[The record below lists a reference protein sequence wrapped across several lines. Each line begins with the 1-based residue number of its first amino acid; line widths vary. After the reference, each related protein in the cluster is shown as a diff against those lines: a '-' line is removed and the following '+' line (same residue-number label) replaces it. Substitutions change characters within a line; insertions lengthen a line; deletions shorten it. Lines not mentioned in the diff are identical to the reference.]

1 MTTAAAR
8 ASFPLADQEPAP
20 EVRAALEARIARAAE
35 FRAPRASRPYPPQV
49 AEAPVRAETDM
60 RTKQEREATLERV
73 RAHIAEMERAE
84 KGEAE
89 TPDTRPVVKV
99 AWTCWKC
106 GREPRDRELPTL
118 LEGQRYCRRCAAQLE
133 EIAAED
139 RAAAPVERPRVAI
152 EEHLAGY
159 GFAGKPKANGGAR
172 EGAGRPPGPV
182 TKATPIT
189 YRPSREQIEA
199 LRAAADAGEGPA
211 PKPARKK
218 HAEATTAPAGS
229 GAGGPP
235 PTPAGSSPAAP
246 SGPAAE
252 DGGVH
257 APAPVA
263 AAAPAAPLEDEA
275 AIAARLEEAMQK
287 LEAAQPAAQQ
297 EEETVTATAAPPKRT
312 RYGPPKSEAPRPGS
326 LMERVVAYAKD
337 GKARVEIAAMTG
349 AKVTVVDAALHTA
362 RKRGWLAPATTGRPA
377 KDRLRETKAKAKASK
392 PVAAPKPVAVVT
404 PLEREAAASVAL
416 DGETQSETLAQTIA
430 RLEKELADAREQT
443 RRECGDLMRLY
454 GTDLETARAER
465 DEARV
470 ALANA
475 EARLESTTRERDRL
489 LADLKA
495 GAGELLV
502 PCPEPG
508 TDMARLV
515 GANRLLRRERDEA
528 REELASARV
537 AGQIC
542 PPCERTLDEYEGR
555 CSPASRVT
563 VRKGGVEIEI
573 AGVEDVAK
581 LVRLLA

>member
-1 MTTAAAR
+1 M
-8 ASFPLADQEPAP
+8 
-20 EVRAALEARIARAAE
+20 
-35 FRAPRASRPYPPQV
+35 
-49 AEAPVRAETDM
+49 RAETDM

-73 RAHIAEMERAE
+73 RAQIAEMERAE

-89 TPDTRPVVKV
+89 TPDTHPVVKV
-99 AWTCWKC
+99 TWTCWKC

-118 LEGQRYCRRCAAQLE
+118 LEGQRYCRRCAAQLA

-139 RAAAPVERPRVAI
+139 QAAAPVERPRVAI

-159 GFAGKPKANGGAR
+159 GFANKPKANGGAR

-182 TKATPIT
+182 TKVTPIT

-199 LRAAADAGEGPA
+199 LRATADAGEGPA
-211 PKPARKK
+211 PKK
-218 HAEATTAPAGS
+218 HA
-229 GAGGPP
+229 
-235 PTPAGSSPAAP
+235 
-246 SGPAAE
+246 
-252 DGGVH
+252 
-257 APAPVA
+257 
-263 AAAPAAPLEDEA
+263 AAPLEDEA

-297 EEETVTATAAPPKRT
+297 KEEESVTAVCEKPA
-312 RYGPPKSEAPRPGS
+312 GPPAGTKLAG
-326 LMERVVAYAKD
+326 VVAHAKA
-337 GKARVEIAAMTG
+337 GRSRQEIAAIMKITLSH
-349 AKVTVVDAALHTA
+349 VDTSLYTA
-362 RKRGWLAPATTGRPA
+362 RKNGWLAPATTGRPA
-377 KDRLRETKAKAKASK
+377 KDRPRETK
-392 PVAAPKPVAVVT
+392 PVAPKPAAVVT
-404 PLEREAAASVAL
+404 PLAREARASVAVA
-416 DGETQSETLAQTIA
+416 GETQSETPAQTIA
-430 RLEKELADAREQT
+430 RLEKELTDAREQT
-443 RRECGDLMRLY
+443 RREC

-475 EARLESTTRERDRL
+475 EARLESTTRERDEAKREEKLARDASTAEHEAHEKTRAERDRL

-515 GANRLLRRERDEA
+515 GANRLLRRERDAA
-528 REELASARV
+528 REERDRVRV
-537 AGQIC
+537 ADQIC
-542 PPCERTLDEYEGR
+542 PSCERTLDEYEGR
-555 CSPASRVT
+555 CSPAPSRVT

-573 AGVEDVAK
+573 AGVEDAAK